1 MATAALPNTLVG
13 TLDPADRSALLTL
26 GSFRRYAPGERLIHE
41 GDDATDV
48 FLLLTGVVRVEG
60 STVDGRSVLLTVRVA
75 GDMVGE
81 LAGMTGTVR
90 SAAVVALTEVTTRVI
105 PWPRLHA
112 ALAGRPLAAAAVH
125 ASVAVKFR
133 QATRHRIEVAAASPV
148 ARLAAVLNHLAKFY
162 GRPTSDGIEIG
173 LPLSQGD
180 LARLAGISEPSV
192 RRAATKLR
200 RQDLIRVGYRRQVV
214 TDLTALVGL
223 LEGRPPAQ
231 SDVMGDPVQV
241 SQADR

>member
-1 MATAALPNTLVG
+1 MATAALPNTLAG
-13 TLDPADRSALLTL
+13 KLDPADLSALLTL
-26 GSFRRYAPGERLIHE
+26 GSFRRYALGERLIHE
-41 GDDATDV
+41 GEDATDV

-81 LAGMTGTVR
+81 VAGMTGTVR
-90 SAAVVALTEVTTRVI
+90 SAAVVAVTEVTARVI
-105 PWPRLHA
+105 PWPRWDA
-112 ALAGRPLAAAAVH
+112 ALAARPLAAAAVH
-125 ASVAVKFR
+125 ASVAGKFR

-148 ARLAAVLNHLAKFY
+148 ARLAAVLSHLGRFY
-162 GRPTSDGIEIG
+162 GQTTSDGIEIG

-192 RRAATKLR
+192 RRAVTELR
-200 RQDLIRVGYRRQVV
+200 RQDLIRVGYRRQLV
-214 TDLTALVGL
+214 TDLTALEGW
-223 LEGRPPAQ
+223 LEGQPLAQ
-231 SDVMGDPVQV
+231 SHETGEPVQV